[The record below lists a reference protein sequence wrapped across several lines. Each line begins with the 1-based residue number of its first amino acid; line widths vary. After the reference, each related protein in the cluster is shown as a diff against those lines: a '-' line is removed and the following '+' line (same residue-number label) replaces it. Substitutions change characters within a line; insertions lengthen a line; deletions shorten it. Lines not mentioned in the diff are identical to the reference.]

1 MKKYLFGLFLLLP
14 LWSTVGAKVS
24 DKMNYSFKSDS
35 RGVKQPIGSRLF
47 DSQKEKS
54 STDFSITNLTQEK
67 NHFEIPEIRPSDKVI
82 YHSGYSL
89 LYNET
94 HEQSNWIAY
103 ELTDE
108 ETIKQFNRTNK
119 FLVDPD
125 VSTHSA
131 NDEDYKGSGYDRGHL
146 APASDMG
153 WSENT
158 MKESF
163 YYSNMSPQ
171 KPSFNRGIWKKL
183 EEKVRSWAVEN
194 KKIYIVTGP
203 ILTIGL
209 SKIGRDHVSV
219 PKYFYKVIIDYTAPS
234 IKGIAFVMPNESS
247 KKSLQSF
254 AVTIDSVE
262 HITGINFFPTMQ
274 DTAIENTL
282 CISCWSW
289 GSKAKAKSKNGAKL
303 NVSVQCSGITKKGA
317 RCKRK
322 TTNPSG
328 KCFSHQHV
336 N

>member
-1 MKKYLFGLFLLLP
+1 MKKYLFGLFLLL
-14 LWSTVGAKVS
+14 LLLSTAGTKMS
-24 DKMNYSFKSDS
+24 DNMKYSFKSNS
-35 RGVKQPIGSRLF
+35 GGVKHSTSNTIF
-47 DSQKEKS
+47 DSQKKKH
-54 STDFSITNLTQEK
+54 STDFAIANLTQER
-67 NHFEIPEIRPSDKVI
+67 NHFEVPEIRPSDKVI

-89 LYNET
+89 LYNEV

-103 ELTDE
+103 ELTDQ

-119 FLVDPD
+119 FLVDPAE
-125 VSTHSA
+125 STQSA
-131 NDEDYKGSGYDRGHL
+131 NDGDYKGSGYDRGHL

-153 WSENT
+153 FSEKT

-194 KKIYIVTGP
+194 KKIYVITGP
-203 ILTIGL
+203 ILTNGL
-209 SKIGRDHVSV
+209 SKIGEDHVSV
-219 PKYFYKVIIDYTAPS
+219 PKYFYKVILDYTAPS

-254 AVTIDSVE
+254 AVSIDSVE

-274 DTAIENTL
+274 DTTIENTL

-289 GSKAKAKSKNGAKL
+289 NSKIKAKSKKGATL
-303 NVSVQCSGITKKGA
+303 NALMQCSGITKKGT

-322 TTNPSG
+322 TTNPNG
-328 KCFSHQHV
+328 KCFSHQHQ
-336 N
+336 